1 MKILITSALPYINGV
16 KHLGNLVG
24 SILPAD
30 VFARFKR
37 QMGDEVLYICATDE
51 HGTPAELAALEA
63 GQDVATYCREQYE
76 VQRDIYERFHISF
89 DYFGRSSS
97 PDNHE
102 ITQHFAKK
110 LDENGF
116 IEERE
121 INQVYS
127 LDDERYLPDR
137 YVEGT
142 CPNCGYERARGDQC
156 ENCTKLLDPTDLIEP
171 RSAVSGGTNIEIR
184 ATKHLFL
191 KQSALIDEVEE
202 WIDTHQDWPHLVTS
216 IAKKWIKEG
225 VRDRCITR
233 DLNWGV
239 PVDRPGFEGKVF
251 YVWFD
256 APIAYISTTKTWG
269 EEDPENRDWKT
280 WWTEGNDVA
289 YYQFMA
295 KDNIPFHTIS
305 FPATEI
311 GSREPWKKVDQLKGF
326 NWLTYY
332 GGKFSTSQKR
342 GIFTDQALEE
352 EPADFWRYWLMA
364 NAPESGDSVFTVD
377 RFAEQCNKDLAHT
390 LGNFVNR
397 GMKFCEKNFGAE
409 VPSGGDW
416 TEEEHAMAKE
426 LAALVAD
433 YTKQME
439 AMEFRKAMASL
450 RAIWSLG
457 NNYLA
462 SAAPWVAIKTNR
474 DRAATIIRTA
484 LNLTRLFAV
493 LAFPVIPD
501 SATRML
507 AAVGHAPD
515 GDESPTWP
523 GQDIE
528 GELTV
533 LEPGEPFTTVPPLF
547 KVIDEDRV
555 AELTERYGGAPE
567 EA

>member
-1 MKILITSALPYINGV
+1 
-16 KHLGNLVG
+16 
-24 SILPAD
+24 
-30 VFARFKR
+30 
-37 QMGDEVLYICATDE
+37 
-51 HGTPAELAALEA
+51 
-63 GQDVATYCREQYE
+63 
-76 VQRDIYERFHISF
+76 
-89 DYFGRSSS
+89 
-97 PDNHE
+97 
-102 ITQHFAKK
+102 
-110 LDENGF
+110 
-116 IEERE
+116 
-121 INQVYS
+121 
-127 LDDERYLPDR
+127 
-137 YVEGT
+137 
-142 CPNCGYERARGDQC
+142 
-156 ENCTKLLDPTDLIEP
+156 
-171 RSAVSGGTNIEIR
+171 
-184 ATKHLFL
+184 
-191 KQSALIDEVEE
+191 
-202 WIDTHQDWPHLVTS
+202 
-216 IAKKWIKEG
+216 